1 MREVRLVVGAARKRR
16 ERGTE
21 INPFGLLLFAGVRK
35 REKWKIAV
43 FAALMAQF
51 PCRGERRGGR
61 GAPGIWCGE
70 SSTPEEYFF
79 GFENIECVETMFS
92 FFFGGD
98 SSILVRDNRIL
109 QLNVSFQCFS
119 YMCTYGAIQFTWT
132 LYPFFDF
139 FILLR
144 PLPFSL
150 SSQTWG
156 TSGGYPLSSTAIKK
170 LKLENRFQFVLNE
183 ISSPHLE
190 SPPVA
195 PPVRRGPAESPAPS
209 RGGAEGEE
217 GRTLRHNK
225 KRTCFAQ
232 RPGQDF

>member
-92 FFFGGD
+92 FFFGAD

-119 YMCTYGAIQFTWT
+119 YMCTYGAIQFT
-132 LYPFFDF
+132 
-139 FILLR
+139 
-144 PLPFSL
+144 
-150 SSQTWG
+150 
-156 TSGGYPLSSTAIKK
+156 
-170 LKLENRFQFVLNE
+170 
-183 ISSPHLE
+183 
-190 SPPVA
+190 
-195 PPVRRGPAESPAPS
+195 
-209 RGGAEGEE
+209 
-217 GRTLRHNK
+217 
-225 KRTCFAQ
+225 
-232 RPGQDF
+232 